1 MMSNERKIEI
11 TEMGEYQKDGE
22 NKGKTLD
29 NIIPTVDQSDTT
41 KEIII
46 EKSAETATDVSDSK
60 ACDSEKTNTA
70 EIKAS
75 KKEVLATTEDKSIG
89 INEEE
94 NDADKGFFGIG
105 RRKRNERMA
114 VDDKKSLKPFFIKMG
129 IVYGALFVLL
139 TVGLIIF
146 ANFLT
151 GYENSLLKTAANNLL
166 EEIAENP
173 AMILEPS
180 KYEQNYIP
188 TFGELTYQEGL
199 TEIKI
204 KNDGDLIA
212 TATFERGEEGSFG
225 FSNYELVEITSLL
238 PTESFSLL
246 IDSDA
251 QVYLNDVLVES
262 DALPITAEN
271 EERLVDSPFTLEG
284 VSILSVDELYGEP
297 TVSAKDGFEVV
308 SVEGQNIVSRVLS
321 TEEHDR
327 FLTAATEISN
337 IYARFITK
345 DASKSALTLRLYNG
359 TSFEYDI
366 LYFDNSWY
374 ISHDSYEFLD
384 ESYEIL
390 YSVGNV
396 VVAEVSFNYQIRK
409 GSTIYDY
416 PSRYFLYLTDRN
428 GTIEALSIDI
438 KNRD

>member
-1 MMSNERKIEI
+1 MSNERKIEI
-11 TEMGEYQKDGE
+11 NEMEQYNPNSE

-29 NIIPTVDQSDTT
+29 NIMPTQTENDIT

-46 EKSAETATDVSDSK
+46 EKTDKGESGTAEATEATTAD
-60 ACDSEKTNTA
+60 TA
-70 EIKAS
+70 EIPTVETA
-75 KKEVLATTEDKSIG
+75 
-89 INEEE
+89 NEESAE
-94 NDADKGFFGIG
+94 MAKTSEVSDTDETLTGSAK
-105 RRKRNERMA
+105 RKNRING
-114 VDDKKSLKPFFIKMG
+114 DKKSLKPFFIKMG

-139 TVGLIIF
+139 AIGLFIF
-146 ANFLT
+146 SGFLS
-151 GYENSLLKTAANNLL
+151 GYENSLLKTAANNF
-166 EEIAENP
+166 ISDITENP

-180 KYEQNYIP
+180 KYEQNYAP

-199 TEIKI
+199 TGITVKS
-204 KNDGDLIA
+204 DGVDIA

-225 FSNYELVEITSLL
+225 FSNYELVEVTSLL
-238 PTESFSLL
+238 ETTSFSLL
-246 IDSDA
+246 IDSGA
-251 QVYLNDVLVES
+251 EVYLNDVLVES
-262 DALPITAEN
+262 DATAITAEN
-271 EERLVDSPFTLEG
+271 EERLVDSPFELSG
-284 VSILSVDELYGEP
+284 VSMLTVDGLYGEP
-297 TVSAKDGFEVV
+297 VVTANSGYEVV
-308 SVEGQNIVSRVLS
+308 NVEGQNIVSRVLS
-321 TEEHDR
+321 TEEHER

-438 KNRD
+438 KNTD